1 MHTCRYAGLQK
12 QFPARKAYRDKA
24 LPTSQSMFVDSQMKA
39 SQIYAPLVQVAA
51 EDGLCNL
58 RYHRQVH
65 LPEEDSLLAQGANTQ
80 LRSRV
85 QDLAADLQ
93 GTQEEVAALEG
104 LQEQLA
110 ADLDADEAVKG
121 LIEAAVAREHAV
133 QEARN
138 RKVLDLLSSK
148 VGVHPDGAPHCWGP
162 IVDKVTVT
170 QCAVSPGL

>member
-1 MHTCRYAGLQK
+1 MRAVNI
-12 QFPARKAYRDKA
+12 A
-24 LPTSQSMFVDSQMKA
+24 SMLVDSQMKA
-39 SQIYAPLVQVAA
+39 SQIYVRLVQVAA
-51 EDGLCNL
+51 ESGLRHL
-58 RYHRQVH
+58 RHYGQVH

-80 LRSRV
+80 LRGRV

-93 GTQEEVAALEG
+93 GAQEEVAALEG

-148 VGVHPDGAPHCWGP
+148 VGAHPDGDPNAEADREQSDC
-162 IVDKVTVT
+162 D
-170 QCAVSPGL
+170 AVCSLP

>member
-1 MHTCRYAGLQK
+1 MLMHTCRYAGLQHSSLQGK
-12 QFPARKAYRDKA
+12 LTKIRHYQVAIVGAA
-24 LPTSQSMFVDSQMKA
+24 NIASMFVDSQIKA
-39 SQIYAPLVQVAA
+39 SHIHAPLVQVAA
-51 EDGLCNL
+51 GDGLCNL

-65 LPEEDSLLAQGANTQ
+65 LLEEDSLLAQGANTQ

-93 GTQEEVAALEG
+93 GTREEVAALES

-148 VGVHPDGAPHCWGP
+148 VGAHPDGAP
-162 IVDKVTVT
+162 IVGARSWTK
-170 QCAVSPGL
+170 

>member
-1 MHTCRYAGLQK
+1 
-12 QFPARKAYRDKA
+12 
-24 LPTSQSMFVDSQMKA
+24 MFVDSQMKA

-58 RYHRQVH
+58 RYHGQVH
-65 LPEEDSLLAQGANTQ
+65 LPEEDFLLAQGANTQ
-80 LRSRV
+80 LRNRV

-148 VGVHPDGAPHCWGP
+148 VGAHPDGAP
-162 IVDKVTVT
+162 IVGAPLWTK
-170 QCAVSPGL
+170 